1 MQNPNISLGK
11 YISIIYRH
19 GKMHINEKIKQYG
32 LSEGQAVYLMALYH
46 HDGIRQEDLCRS
58 INIDKGTTAKA
69 LKKLESSGYVSKQID
84 SLDKRAYR
92 IYLTDK
98 ALSLKDDIK
107 SIYMG
112 WTDILANEM
121 SAQQRE
127 SAIELLKIMSE
138 KAANNTFEIHRNKEQ
153 ENTQ

>member
-19 GKMHINEKIKQYG
+19 GKIHINEKIKQYG

-46 HDGIRQEDLCRS
+46 NDGIRQEDLCKS

-69 LKKLESSGYVSKQID
+69 LKKLESSGYVSRQRD
-84 SLDKRAYR
+84 SLDRRAYR
-92 IYLTDK
+92 IHLTDK
-98 ALSLKDDIK
+98 ALALKDDIK

-112 WTDILANEM
+112 WTDVLANEM
-121 SAQQRE
+121 SEQQRD

-138 KAANNTFEIHRNKEQ
+138 NAVNNTFEIHRNKK
-153 ENTQ
+153 

>member
-138 KAANNTFEIHRNKEQ
+138 NAANNTFEIHRNKEQ

>member
-46 HDGIRQEDLCRS
+46 HDGIQQEDLCKS

-69 LKKLESSGYVSKQID
+69 LKKLESSGYVSRQRD
-84 SLDKRAYR
+84 PSDRRAYS

-98 ALSLKDDIK
+98 ALALENDIK

-112 WTDILANEM
+112 WTDILANKM
-121 SAQQRE
+121 SDSQRE
-127 SAIELLKIMSE
+127 TAIELLKIMSE
-138 KAANNTFEIHRNKEQ
+138 NAVNNTFEIHRNKEQ
-153 ENTQ
+153 ENTL